1 MENPAAKLSFRL
13 ALVIYNALLEEAQ
26 SQGRA
31 IGDHVQR
38 ILTDY
43 VIKSVLLE
51 EADRLA
57 FNLRISLVDRAVK
70 VAVDIQTVERIL
82 RDHIKRSFKA
92 CEADDAWLRDYRT
105 FIGGD
110 PFQRDNPRKTS
121 INQEIG
127 MSIRRALGAKVAKR
141 DGKPIKTPVA
151 NSIIRSFTE
160 LEPSAPETP
169 IQQVNHSRWLSND
182 R

>member
-1 MENPAAKLSFRL
+1 MENRAAKLSFRL

-43 VIKSVLLE
+43 VIKGLLLD
-51 EADRLA
+51 EADSLA
-57 FNLRISLVDRAVK
+57 FNLRTSLVDRAVQA
-70 VAVDIQTVERIL
+70 AVGIQTTERIL
-82 RDHIKRSFKA
+82 RDHIKRTFKS
-92 CEADDAWLRDYRT
+92 CEADEAWMRDYRK

-110 PFQRDNPRKTS
+110 PFQRDNPLKTS

-127 MSIRRALGAKVAKR
+127 MSIRRALGATVAKS
-141 DGKPIKTPVA
+141 DGKPIKKPVA

-160 LEPSAPETP
+160 LEPSASVTP
-169 IQQVNHSRWLSND
+169 IQQVEPPTAVAQ
-182 R
+182 